1 MENKVLKGT
10 ENYREA
16 QKLANNLVRIASYER
31 WNNNT
36 LFELFYDRLGNFLDK
51 IKELDC
57 FAAQVAST
65 IESKMNPYG
74 FKIAYISPKQAW
86 ILACASIENNVTEKS
101 ITD

>member
-1 MENKVLKGT
+1 MENKVIKGT
-10 ENYREA
+10 ENYKKA
-16 QKLANNLVRIASYER
+16 QSLANELVRIASYER
-31 WNNNT
+31 WNSNT
-36 LFELFYDRLGNFLDK
+36 LFNLFFNPLGNFLDK

-74 FKIAYISPKQAW
+74 FKVANISSKQAW
-86 ILACASIENNVTEKS
+86 ILACASVENNITEKY